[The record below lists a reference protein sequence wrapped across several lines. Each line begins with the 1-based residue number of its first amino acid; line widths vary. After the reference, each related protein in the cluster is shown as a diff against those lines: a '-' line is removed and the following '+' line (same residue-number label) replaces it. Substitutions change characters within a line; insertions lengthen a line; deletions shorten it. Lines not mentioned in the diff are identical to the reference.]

1 MDPLDLGVL
10 DFCKT
15 IGLAEAEIADDELLL
30 VVQDHLITLALDRV
44 RGSVV
49 MFAAAGEVGS
59 SEASLRRVL
68 ELNHLGQST
77 DGFCLGLEPGGDL
90 VVLSHR
96 LDAEALRSGR
106 LHSDFDR
113 FVTVLERFRAG
124 FDTAPEPE
132 AGAHQAPSE
141 DWIKI

>member
-10 DFCKT
+10 DFCKA
-15 IGLAEAEIADDELLL
+15 IGLAEAEITDDELHL
-30 VVQDHLITLALDRV
+30 VVEDHLVTLALDRV

-49 MFAAAGEVGS
+49 MFAAAGEVGPS
-59 SEASLRRVL
+59 AASLRRVL

-77 DGFCLGLEPGGDL
+77 DGFSLGLEPDGDL

-96 LDAEALRSGR
+96 LDAEALRTGR

-113 FVTVLERFRAG
+113 FVAILERYRAG
-124 FDTAPEPE
+124 FDEAPEPE
-132 AGAHQAPSE
+132 AGAGQAPSQ
-141 DWIKI
+141 DWIRI

>member
-1 MDPLDLGVL
+1 MDPLDMGVL

-15 IGLAEAEIADDELLL
+15 IGLAEAEIADDELHL
-30 VVQDHLITLALDRV
+30 VVEDHLVTLALDRV

-49 MFAAAGEVGS
+49 LLAAAGEVGPS
-59 SEASLRRVL
+59 AASLRQVL
-68 ELNHLGQST
+68 ELNHLGQAT
-77 DGFCLGLEPGGDL
+77 DGFCLGLEPGGDV

-96 LDAEALRSGR
+96 LDAEALRGGR

-124 FDTAPEPE
+124 FVATPERDAGTQKAP
-132 AGAHQAPSE
+132 GG
-141 DWIKI
+141 DWIRI